1 MSKKRKKGKKKK
13 HKNEAKIKETDE
25 SPLAILPMSE

>member
-1 MSKKRKKGKKKK
+1 MSKKRKKGEKK